1 MEHAEV
7 IARVARMERRFD
19 ALTAALRSP
28 DACRSSEA
36 REDFAALSAYLSGAW
51 LTDYALDRRGALP
64 PALKRGVL
72 SQDALYE
79 LLCRADAMGVKE

>member
-1 MEHAEV
+1 MAHTEV
-7 IARVARMERRFD
+7 IERVERMERRFD

-28 DACRSSEA
+28 DALASPEV

-51 LTDYALDRRGALP
+51 LADYELDRRGALP